1 MATLERDGV
10 RLAYTVHGAPTQ
22 RPPLLLT
29 HGFGASAQMWYP
41 NLPALSA
48 DRQVLTWDVRGHGA
62 SDAPERFDHDDC
74 VADMAALLDVLD
86 APRAVLGGMSLGGY
100 LSLAFHA
107 RHAERVAALVLVD
120 TGPGFRSDDAREE
133 WNATALRTADALDE
147 RGLGVLPPTPEH
159 VLAEHANGAAGV
171 ARAARGILT
180 QRDGAVFASLPQIAV
195 PALVVVGADDTPFLA
210 AADAMAARIP
220 RATKVVIE
228 GAGHAS
234 NMDRPAE
241 FDRAVL
247 DFLKETS

>member
-10 RLAYTVHGAPTQ
+10 RLAYEVHGEAGD

-29 HGFGASAQMWYP
+29 HGFGATGRMWEP
-41 NLPALSA
+41 NLAALAA
-48 DRQVLTWDVRGHGA
+48 DRQVLTWDLRGHGA

-74 VADMAALLDVLD
+74 VGDMAALLDVLG
-86 APRAVLGGMSLGGY
+86 APRAVVGGMSLGGF
-100 LSLAFHA
+100 LSLALRL
-107 RHAERVAALVLVD
+107 RHPERVAALVLVD
-120 TGPGFRSDDAREE
+120 TGPGFRNDAARDE
-133 WNATALRTADALDE
+133 WNATALRTAAALEE
-147 RGLGVLPPTPEH
+147 RGLDVLPQTAEH
-159 VLAEHANGAAGV
+159 ATARHANGAAGV

-180 QRDGAVFASLPQIAV
+180 QRDGAVLASLPEIAV

-220 RATKVVIE
+220 RAEKVVIE
-228 GAGHAS
+228 GAGHAA

-247 DFLKETS
+247 DFLEGI